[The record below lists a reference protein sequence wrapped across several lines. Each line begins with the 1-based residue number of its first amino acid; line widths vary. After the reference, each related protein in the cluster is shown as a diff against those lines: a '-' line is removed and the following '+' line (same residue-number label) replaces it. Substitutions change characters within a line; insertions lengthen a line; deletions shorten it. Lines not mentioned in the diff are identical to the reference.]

1 MGKQSTTKKGQ
12 ACSTGGCPLC
22 TKEGMILALIGIIV
36 AFLMPP
42 PFGFIGFLIFG
53 LSYFL
58 PSIKKLKL
66 NNSIEK

>member
-1 MGKQSTTKKGQ
+1 MDKKSTTKKGQ